1 MDFIDF
7 PGEDAGRFP
16 FSAGVHHGDLLF
28 LSGQLATD
36 DPTFAGPIGDIEVET
51 RTVMERLGRVLAA
64 SGAGFADVIRVGIFM
79 TDLGAF
85 ERMNGVYRSYFP
97 GPRLPA
103 RTCVGVTSLLRG
115 ASIEIDCVARI
126 ITTTVHCAKVS

>member
-7 PGEDAGRFP
+7 PGEDADRFP
-16 FSAGVHHGDLLF
+16 FSAGVRHGDLLF

-36 DPTFAGPIGDIEVET
+36 DAAFPGPLGDIEAET
-51 RTVMERLGRVLAA
+51 RAAMERLGRVLAA

-79 TDLGAF
+79 TDLTAF
-85 ERMNGVYRSYFP
+85 DRMNRVYRGFFP

-103 RTCVGVTSLLRG
+103 RTCVGVASLLRG
-115 ASIEIDCVARI
+115 ACIEIDCVAR
-126 ITTTVHCAKVS
+126 VPSARP

>member
-16 FSAGVHHGDLLF
+16 FSAGVRHGDLLY

-36 DPTFAGPIGDIEVET
+36 DPAFSGPIGDIEAET
-51 RTVMERLGRVLAA
+51 RAVMDRLGRVLAA
-64 SGAGFADVIRVGIFM
+64 SGAGFADVIRIGIFM

-85 ERMNGVYRSYFP
+85 ERMNAVYRSYFP

-103 RTCVGVTSLLRG
+103 RTCVGVASLLRG
-115 ASIEIDCVARI
+115 ASIEIDCVACI
-126 ITTTVHCAKVS
+126 AATPAHGT